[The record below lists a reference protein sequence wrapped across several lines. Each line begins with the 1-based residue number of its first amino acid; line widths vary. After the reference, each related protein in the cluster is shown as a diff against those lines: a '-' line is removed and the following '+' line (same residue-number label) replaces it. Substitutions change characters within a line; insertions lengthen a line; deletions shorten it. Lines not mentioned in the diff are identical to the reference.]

1 MSFLPYLLD
10 LAPINPLEMLWYQ
23 YGTVIIIAAVLLAI
37 IAGIA
42 IIMLSE
48 KTKNKEKPKK

>member
-1 MSFLPYLLD
+1 MRSLPYLLD

-42 IIMLSE
+42 IINVIR
-48 KTKNKEKPKK
+48 KNKK

>member
-1 MSFLPYLLD
+1 MRFLPYLLD
-10 LAPINPLEMLWYQ
+10 LAPINPLEILWYQ

-42 IIMLSE
+42 IINVIR
-48 KTKNKEKPKK
+48 KNKK

>member
-1 MSFLPYLLD
+1 MRFLPYLLD

-23 YGTVIIIAAVLLAI
+23 YGTVIIIAAVLLPI

-42 IIMLSE
+42 IINVIR
-48 KTKNKEKPKK
+48 KNKK

>member
-42 IIMLSE
+42 IINVIR
-48 KTKNKEKPKK
+48 KNKK